1 MSEEEKSRRSPFI
14 FFAIIL
20 VVLVLSMLVLSQAVT
35 AYLIGDFG
43 FENSILLMMG
53 LAGFIA
59 TAYML
64 FQMRRGILKLTL
76 ETPRVSTT
84 IMCSKCDFKNI
95 RDFQRGDYIFK
106 EAEPCPKCNQKMVIA
121 SIYREVKEEKKG
133 EI

>member
-1 MSEEEKSRRSPFI
+1 MSEEEKPRRSPFI
-14 FFAIIL
+14 FFAIVL
-20 VVLVLSMLVLSQAVT
+20 VVLALSLIVLSQAIT

-43 FENSILLMMG
+43 FESSILLMMG

-64 FQMRRGILKLTL
+64 FQTRRGMMKLAF
-76 ETPRVSTT
+76 EAPKVSTT
-84 IMCSKCDFKNI
+84 IMCNKCGFKNI

-106 EAEPCPKCNQKMVIA
+106 EAEPCPKCNEKMVIA
-121 SIYREVKEEKKG
+121 SIYREVKEEKG